1 MRSQIVRLSLA
12 LCAPPTPHPPAAVRA
27 QHARAPEQ
35 RRDNNTE
42 ASFCDL
48 TRPKV
53 IKQTGAIIAP
63 LQLSKATLAA
73 SSDRSGKRAAV
84 MVVSGGAVKRNKK
97 Q

>member
-1 MRSQIVRLSLA
+1 MRVPLG
-12 LCAPPTPHPPAAVRA
+12 
-27 QHARAPEQ
+27 
-35 RRDNNTE
+35 RDTNTE
-42 ASFCDL
+42 AAFRDL

-73 SSDRSGKRAAV
+73 SSDRSRKRAAV